1 MLQPGSGHNKHTR
14 ELRYTIEHFDGG
26 LFRLKCPTT
35 THHSM
40 GMAAEAKD
48 SFEAAATMQS
58 FATEPNN
65 THPTQ
70 PFPFDGLP
78 VTTGLNN
85 IKNIEKM
92 ATTYLK
98 IGFGRKVS

>member
-1 MLQPGSGHNKHTR
+1 
-14 ELRYTIEHFDGG
+14 
-26 LFRLKCPTT
+26 
-35 THHSM
+35 M

-70 PFPFDGLP
+70 PFPFDELP

-85 IKNIEKM
+85 IKK
-92 ATTYLK
+92 Y
-98 IGFGRKVS
+98 RKDGYNVPRDWFWS

>member
-1 MLQPGSGHNKHTR
+1 MFQPGSSRNRHIR
-14 ELRYTIEHFDGG
+14 ELRYTIEPFDGV

-78 VTTGLNN
+78 VTSGLDDN
-85 IKNIEKM
+85 KNIEKM
-92 ATTYLK
+92 VTTYLE
-98 IGFGRKVS
+98 IGLGRKVS